1 MMSPRTWTMVSVFLL
16 YLTSQSLSEFAVC
29 LSKDPG
35 YHLPF
40 MPRSKILELLREHFA
55 PTNDQIRKPQVIDL
69 VPLAPGESA
78 LFLPFTV
85 QPVQQW
91 HTVPRGS
98 ISFATPPWYVSSP
111 KKKKIT
117 LALVILTCV
126 CFSFALF
133 PFYAALSSV
142 PCSPPSSW

>member
-1 MMSPRTWTMVSVFLL
+1 MVSVFLL

-98 ISFATPPWYVSSP
+98 ISFATPP
-111 KKKKIT
+111 
-117 LALVILTCV
+117 
-126 CFSFALF
+126 
-133 PFYAALSSV
+133 
-142 PCSPPSSW
+142 